1 MKSELIPL
9 DGSPPIPI
17 TKDVTI
23 VGRREF
29 CDVRVDNPSLSKRHC
44 VIVRTDGLLM
54 VRDLATT
61 NGTKVNGQKI
71 LWAALLPNDRLTL
84 GGCKFRVYLGPDDA
98 SAPSEQTTTIQM
110 QPAGKPARPRPASAG
125 PGGRGGGFAMPS
137 PTTFP
142 SSPPS
147 DEDDDDLIVLDDEE
161 HDDLFASSE
170 DDDDDSEI
178 IELD

>member
-9 DGSPPIPI
+9 DGGAPIPI
-17 TKDVTI
+17 TKDVTV

-29 CDVRVDNPSLSKRHC
+29 CDVHIDSPSLSKRHC

-61 NGTKVNGQKI
+61 NGTKVNGQKV

-84 GGCKFRVYLGPDDA
+84 GRMKFRIYLGPDAAA
-98 SAPSEQTTTIQM
+98 SPSEQTTQL
-110 QPAGKPARPRPASAG
+110 QPAQGQTERPA
-125 PGGRGGGFAMPS
+125 PLQGRNGAKGGGFAAPS
-137 PTTFP
+137 PSTFP

-147 DEDDDDLIVLDDEE
+147 DDDDDLIVLDDSE
-161 HDDLFASSE
+161 HDELFASSVAE
-170 DDDDDSEI
+170 DDSEI
-178 IELD
+178 LDLD